1 MGASIQDVAEQAGV
15 SIATVSRTFTLPD
28 KVLPETRKKVLEAA
42 RELDYTISRSA
53 SALKSGKSSRIAFLT
68 GGELDSWYD
77 SHVLAGLN
85 SILHDEG
92 YDIPFYA
99 VSDVQERHAF
109 FSDMSIKRNA
119 DAVMV
124 VSFQI
129 SHTEADKL
137 ATTGIPL
144 LGINTEPIPEFSAT
158 VGIDETSSMELVVNH
173 LANQGHR
180 SIAYICLDP
189 DTESFKWNGRARLQA
204 FLSSCSKLGDQVEPT
219 VIHAPKNE
227 TRADY
232 ALSQLSRMNRPPT
245 AVICMN
251 DEYAL
256 PLIFC
261 MQRSGWTVPRDM
273 SVVGFDDSTYA
284 REIGLTTIHQ
294 DPYEMGR
301 SAATTLLGL
310 LDGQEPSESVQIQ
323 PSFLA
328 VRSTT
333 APPKH

>member
-28 KVLPETRKKVLEAA
+28 KVLPETRRKVLDAA
-42 RELDYTISRSA
+42 QDLDYTISRSA

-85 SILHDEG
+85 SVLHDAG
-92 YDIPFYA
+92 YDIALYA
-99 VSDVQERHAF
+99 VSDVRERHAF

-144 LGINTEPIPEFSAT
+144 LGINTEPLPEFSAT
-158 VGIDETSSMELVVNH
+158 VGIDETSGMKLVVNH
-173 LANQGHR
+173 LVEQGHR
-180 SIAYICLDP
+180 RIAYVCLDP

-204 FLSSCSKLGDQVEPT
+204 FLSACARLDDRVVTT
-219 VIHAPKNE
+219 VIHAPKDD

-232 ALSQLSRMNRPPT
+232 ALSQLAGMDERPT

-256 PLIFC
+256 PLVFC
-261 MQRSGWTVPRDM
+261 MQRSGWMVPRDV

-284 REIGLTTIHQ
+284 REVGLTTIHQ

-310 LDGQEPSESVQIQ
+310 LAGKEPAESVQIQ

-333 APPKH
+333 APPER